1 MYKIKES
8 LRLSILFFV
17 LFSSLVFS
25 QKNFQ
30 AATVAFYNVENLFD
44 TIVSVDY
51 VDGTRSPEDPL
62 YHISIPKADIPKY
75 DTVYYSGEYLYEK
88 LEGKKVIRRLI
99 LQEDEFSP
107 KGKKVW
113 NYDRYQRKLHQL
125 SVVIKDIG
133 REDTG
138 TAPVIVGLSE
148 VETYQTVEDLA
159 NHPLLKPYNYG
170 AIHFNSFDARGIDL
184 GLLYQKDRF
193 QVTLAKPYPIILRNP
208 DTGRRIYT
216 RDILRVTGLLDGE
229 EITFLVNHWPSRSG
243 GEKKSRPNR
252 IEAAKVMKAIFD
264 EIRAEDPKAKIIA
277 MGDYNDDPV
286 NVSIK
291 EEMGTVGKK
300 ENVKDSDIY
309 NPMESIYKKRGD
321 GTLAYR
327 DAWNLFDQFLVTGTL
342 VEKNKKFDTY
352 KMFKTEI
359 YSPAYIRTPEGPYKG
374 FPYRMFGG
382 DTFYPDGYS
391 DHFPIYTVLLR
402 EMK

>member
-8 LRLSILFFV
+8 LTLSFFLFV
-17 LFSSLVFS
+17 LFSNFGYS
-25 QKNFQ
+25 QKNYK

-51 VDGTRSPEDPL
+51 IDGTREFDDPL
-62 YHISIPKADIPKY
+62 YHTSIPKADIHKY
-75 DTVYYSGEYLYEK
+75 DTVYFRGEFNYENLK
-88 LEGKKVIRRLI
+88 GKKVIRRQI

-107 KGKKVW
+107 RGKKVW
-113 NYDRYQRKLHQL
+113 TQKKYERKLHQL
-125 SVVIKDIG
+125 SVVIADIG
-133 REDTG
+133 REDTK

-159 NHPLLKPYNYG
+159 NTDLLKPYNYG
-170 AIHFNSFDARGIDL
+170 VVHFNSFDARGIDIAL
-184 GLLYQKDRF
+184 MYQRERF
-193 QVTLAKPYPIILRNP
+193 QVTVAKPYPIILRNP
-208 DTGRRIYT
+208 ETGRRSYT
-216 RDILRVTGLLDGE
+216 RDILRVSGLLDGE
-229 EITFLVNHWPSRSG
+229 EITFLVSHWPSRFG

-264 EIRAEDPKAKIIA
+264 EIRGENPNAKIIA

-291 EEMGTVGKK
+291 DIMGSVGKK
-300 ENVKDSDIY
+300 ERVKDSDIY
-309 NPMESIYKKRGD
+309 NPMEIIYKKRGD
-321 GTLAYR
+321 GTLAYQ

-342 VEKNKKFDTY
+342 VENNKKYDTY

-359 YSPAYIRTPEGPYKG
+359 YSPSYIRTPDGPFKG
-374 FPYRMFGG
+374 FPYRMYGG
-382 DTFYPDGYS
+382 DTFHPDGFS

-402 EMK
+402 EVN